1 MQPGQTGS
9 IKLQPKKYAKVEVH
23 CDLPLKFP
31 GLFEDGDLSS
41 LPPGLT
47 HLVMQTEDGRRIGVR
62 LNLEPGEERKITV
75 LSK

>member
-1 MQPGQTGS
+1 
-9 IKLQPKKYAKVEVH
+9 
-23 CDLPLKFP
+23 LKFP